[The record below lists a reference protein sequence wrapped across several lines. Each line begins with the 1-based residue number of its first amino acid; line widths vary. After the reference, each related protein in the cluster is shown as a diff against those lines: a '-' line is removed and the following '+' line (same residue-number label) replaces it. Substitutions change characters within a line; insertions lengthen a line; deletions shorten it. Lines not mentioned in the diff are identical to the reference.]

1 MLFIQKFSDY
11 LISFTHHN
19 MFEAILKTS
28 VSICGCWE
36 RSLAV
41 LPEESMTGCLAP
53 AFIFS
58 IQVNWCR
65 IRIHTISSV
74 LGFNKNLLLL
84 LLLLVFLLLLLF
96 LLSLLLLL
104 LLLLLL
110 FLLFL
115 LFLLLL
121 FLLLYFSFLCMS
133 SVRTNFLIS
142 LLFLLFH

>member
-1 MLFIQKFSDY
+1 
-11 LISFTHHN
+11 

-84 LLLLVFLLLLLF
+84 LLLLPAISMLCHIPIVPH
-96 LLSLLLLL
+96 SMAA
-104 LLLLLL
+104 
-110 FLLFL
+110 
-115 LFLLLL
+115 
-121 FLLLYFSFLCMS
+121 SFCPHNVDAQLRWDTYG
-133 SVRTNFLIS
+133 VLRTLDPQITCGVNS
-142 LLFLLFH
+142 Y